1 MPRGFLLQRYTRHN
15 SDGEDNRSDSSSSS
29 DDHEDAVRFASS
41 PPAAVVKSC
50 ESLLLRTS
58 ALLQPDHGSP
68 PPSSQEA
75 AKRKKLSPVGPPP
88 LLHGSPPRKSA
99 SVGAPHKSS
108 SNASPSPHN
117 NRAGGGS
124 TSGGTASPNG
134 AAKSAVRRL
143 LFDDDTLSPVSG
155 TFIRPYSDEDD
166 LELDED
172 LDYDIPAALNPVV
185 VSEEARAELAKIENK
200 IGAYVCRLCRQRF
213 GDAFGLAQH
222 RCSRIVHLEYRC
234 PDCAKLFNCPA
245 NLASHRRWHRP
256 RNESGGSASP
266 SADCKQQ
273 QGSSTSD
280 EEAAG
285 PYACP
290 VCPKRFRRL
299 AYLRKHA
306 NVHAQA
312 EAT

>member
-29 DDHEDAVRFASS
+29 DDHEDVVRFASS

-50 ESLLLRTS
+50 ESLLLRAS
-58 ALLQPDHGSP
+58 ALLQPDHASP
-68 PPSSQEA
+68 PQSSQEA
-75 AKRKKLSPVGPPP
+75 AKRKKLSPAGPPP
-88 LLHGSPPRKSA
+88 LLHGSPPRKT
-99 SVGAPHKSS
+99 
-108 SNASPSPHN
+108 
-117 NRAGGGS
+117 GGGS
-124 TSGGTASPNG
+124 TGGTASPNG

-256 RNESGGSASP
+256 RNETGGSASP
-266 SADCKQQ
+266 SADCKQQQ

>member
-29 DDHEDAVRFASS
+29 DDHDDVVRFASS

-50 ESLLLRTS
+50 ESLLLRAS
-58 ALLQPDHGSP
+58 ALLQPDHASP
-68 PPSSQEA
+68 PQSSQEA
-75 AKRKKLSPVGPPP
+75 AKRKKLSPAGPPP

-117 NRAGGGS
+117 NKAGGGS
-124 TSGGTASPNG
+124 TGGTASPNG
-134 AAKSAVRRL
+134 GAKSAVRRL

-256 RNESGGSASP
+256 RNETGGSASP

>member
-29 DDHEDAVRFASS
+29 DHEDIVRIASS
-41 PPAAVVKSC
+41 PPVVKSC

-58 ALLQPDHGSP
+58 ALLQPSNASP
-68 PPSSQEA
+68 PPSSEEA
-75 AKRKKLSPVGPPP
+75 AERKKTSPTGPPP
-88 LLHGSPPRKSA
+88 LLHASPPRKSA
-99 SVGAPHKSS
+99 HKDSAG
-108 SNASPSPHN
+108 ASPSPQ
-117 NRAGGGS
+117 AKGDGGH
-124 TSGGTASPNG
+124 ASSNG
-134 AAKSAVRRL
+134 KSAVRRL

-155 TFIRPYSDEDD
+155 TFIRPYSEDDDD
-166 LELDED
+166 LELDEE

-213 GDAFGLAQH
+213 GDAFALAQH

-256 RNESGGSASP
+256 RTEAGSAD
-266 SADCKQQ
+266 AKQRTAQ
-273 QGSSTSD
+273 D
-280 EEAAG
+280 EEG
-285 PYACP
+285 PYVCP
-290 VCPKRFRRL
+290 GCPKRFRRM

-306 NVHAQA
+306 AVHAQA

>member
-29 DDHEDAVRFASS
+29 DDHDTIRFASS

-50 ESLLLRTS
+50 ESLLLRAT
-58 ALLQPDHGSP
+58 ALLQPDHAST
-68 PPSSQEA
+68 PPSSQDA
-75 AKRKKLSPVGPPP
+75 AKRKKLSPAGPPP

-99 SVGAPHKSS
+99 STGASHKRTSS
-108 SNASPSPHN
+108 ASPSPHN
-117 NRAGGGS
+117 NRASGGS
-124 TSGGTASPNG
+124 NGGPGTVNG

-143 LFDDDTLSPVSG
+143 LFDEDTLSPVSG

-166 LELDED
+166 LELDEE

-256 RNESGGSASP
+256 RNETGGSASP

-273 QGSSTSD
+273 GTSGSD
-280 EEAAG
+280 EEALG

-306 NVHAQA
+306 NVHTQA

>member
-15 SDGEDNRSDSSSSS
+15 SDAGPRVSAFVFPGCGQEEEALSRGATAPLTRKSSTEERQRGCFSQ
-29 DDHEDAVRFASS
+29 E
-41 PPAAVVKSC
+41 
-50 ESLLLRTS
+50 
-58 ALLQPDHGSP
+58 
-68 PPSSQEA
+68 PSS
-75 AKRKKLSPVGPPP
+75 
-88 LLHGSPPRKSA
+88 
-99 SVGAPHKSS
+99 
-108 SNASPSPHN
+108 ASPSPHN
-117 NRAGGGS
+117 NRGGGGS
-124 TSGGTASPNG
+124 NG
-134 AAKSAVRRL
+134 APGTGNGAKSAVRRL
-143 LFDDDTLSPVSG
+143 LFDEDTLSPVSG

-166 LELDED
+166 LELDEE

-256 RNESGGSASP
+256 RNETGGGASP

-273 QGSSTSD
+273 QQGSSASD
-280 EEAAG
+280 EEAVG

-306 NVHAQA
+306 NVHTQA

>member
-29 DDHEDAVRFASS
+29 DDHDALRFASS

-50 ESLLLRTS
+50 ESLLLRAT
-58 ALLQPDHGSP
+58 ALLQPDHAST
-68 PPSSQEA
+68 PPSSQDA
-75 AKRKKLSPVGPPP
+75 AKKKKLSPAGATAS
-88 LLHGSPPRKSA
+88 LTRKS
-99 SVGAPHKSS
+99 STERAPARALLTSAPPALRLRRTTTEPAGE
-108 SNASPSPHN
+108 SN
-117 NRAGGGS
+117 GGP
-124 TSGGTASPNG
+124 GTVNG
-134 AAKSAVRRL
+134 AAKSANS
-143 LFDDDTLSPVSG
+143 TKSSTT
-155 TFIRPYSDEDD
+155 TFRP
-166 LELDED
+166 
-172 LDYDIPAALNPVV
+172 ALNPVV

-256 RNESGGSASP
+256 RNETGGSASP

-273 QGSSTSD
+273 GTSASD
-280 EEAAG
+280 EEALG

-306 NVHAQA
+306 NVHTQA